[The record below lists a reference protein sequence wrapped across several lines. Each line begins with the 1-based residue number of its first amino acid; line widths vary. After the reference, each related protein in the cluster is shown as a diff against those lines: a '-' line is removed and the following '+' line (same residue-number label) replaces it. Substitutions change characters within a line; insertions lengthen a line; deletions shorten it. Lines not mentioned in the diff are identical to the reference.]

1 MTSCTNQLDS
11 STAKK
16 ADDQPFPFFSYI
28 VRPDSVLSISVPRV
42 EEIFLIRR
50 NLMKMSL
57 IFDNVSGHNE
67 TIYGDFETFGNSN
80 PISPNMSL
88 LKEI

>member
-57 IFDNVSGHNE
+57 ISTLYSVIIRQFKRIPEHL
-67 TIYGDFETFGNSN
+67 
-80 PISPNMSL
+80 SL
-88 LKEI
+88 PKYYIEEI